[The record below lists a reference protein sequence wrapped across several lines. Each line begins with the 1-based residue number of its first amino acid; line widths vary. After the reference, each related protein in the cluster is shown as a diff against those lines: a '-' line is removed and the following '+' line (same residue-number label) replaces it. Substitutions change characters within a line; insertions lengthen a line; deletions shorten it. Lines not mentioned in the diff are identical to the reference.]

1 VPIAVG
7 GVSSVDV
14 SRVRAAQERAHDI
27 EEARVANEDEQ
38 KVIQSEATKYSQVID
53 DADEH
58 AERDGRS
65 LVTRNHDVIR
75 QWAEERKAT
84 PASVE
89 GSVHDGHVGVLRFDF
104 PGGAT
109 DLKQFSWDDWFEAFD
124 ARKLNFIYQ
133 EHRSDGKESNFF
145 RLQNPDNEE

>member
-1 VPIAVG
+1 M
-7 GVSSVDV
+7 
-14 SRVRAAQERAHDI
+14 AAEK
-27 EEARVANEDEQ
+27 EQ
-38 KVIQSEATKYSQVID
+38 QVIQSESIKYSQVID
-53 DADEH
+53 DTDEH

-75 QWAEERKAT
+75 QWAEERKAV

-89 GSVHDGHVGVLRFDF
+89 GSVHDGHLGVLRMDF

-109 DLKQFSWDDWFEAFD
+109 DLKHVSWDEWFEAFD

-133 EHRSDGKESNFF
+133 EHRRDGHESNFF
-145 RLQNPDNEE
+145 KLENPANDG